1 MKSKKDENLKYIESF
16 QKSIEESDVPIEESD
31 DFKIWNLIP
40 GQQLFYKKLDWPRIS
55 HHAVYVG
62 NGKIF
67 EGGFNPST
75 FYKLFMSLINAEV
88 KLTPLKE
95 YIQRSKKSNVG
106 PVSVIETKIDSDKD
120 EILKRMERVKDLLKV
135 KNVWH
140 PLKTNCEAMAN
151 YISHNQQFS
160 QQSLDWRWPLLQ
172 TFIILI
178 SLCVIIWLV
187 LH

>member
-1 MKSKKDENLKYIESF
+1 MDKYVKHIESL

-31 DFKIWNLIP
+31 DFKRWNLIP
-40 GQQLFYKKLDWPRIS
+40 GQQLFYKKLNWPRIS
-55 HHAVYVG
+55 HHAIYAG
-62 NGKIF
+62 DGKIF

-88 KLTPLKE
+88 KLSSLKE
-95 YIQRSKKSNVG
+95 YIQRSKKSG
-106 PVSVIETKIDSDKD
+106 VSSISVVKTEIDSNKD
-120 EILKRMERVKDLLKV
+120 EILKRLERVKDILKV

-160 QQSLDWRWPLLQ
+160 QQSLEWRWPLMRIFISL
-172 TFIILI
+172 IILSI
-178 SLCVIIWLV
+178 IIWLT
-187 LH
+187 LR